1 MTGPSPVAA
10 STVWHPEHLPQQHGK
25 TIVVTGAGRGIGYFV
40 SEQLAATGARVIM
53 TTRSTEQAA
62 TAAATLREHIPDAH
76 LEFVILDLASLAS
89 IRDAAAHIRTLG
101 PIDVLIN
108 NAGRTNPPKRRETTA
123 DGLEVI
129 VGTNAFGTFALT
141 ALVFPAL
148 AQHARVVSLGSLATR
163 LDKADLTDLQSERD
177 YSASR
182 AYATSKHLVHAFA
195 FELDRRLRASGSS
208 IESLLA
214 HPGFALDGS
223 APRRAGVTDLNSKA
237 QRLAERALRLIA
249 HGKDRGAWPVVRA
262 ALDPTAVGGQF
273 YGPSHSATGKPALA
287 KAVAQ
292 SLDPAFGAE
301 FWRQAEAAT
310 GLIFEP

>member
-1 MTGPSPVAA
+1 MG
-10 STVWHPEHLPQQHGK
+10 STPAVVSTIWQPEQLPQQHGR

-40 SEQLAATGARVIM
+40 SEQLAACGARVIM

-62 TAAATLREHIPDAH
+62 TAAATLRAHVPDAR
-76 LEFVILDLASLAS
+76 LEFVLLDLASLDS
-89 IRDAAAHIRTLG
+89 IRSAAAQIRALG

-108 NAGRTNPPKRRETTA
+108 NAGRTDPPKRRETTS

-141 ALVFPAL
+141 ARVFPAL
-148 AQHARVVSLGSLATR
+148 AEHARVVSLGSLATR
-163 LDKADLTDLQSERD
+163 LAKADLTDLQSARD

-182 AYATSKHLVHAFA
+182 AYAASKHLVHAFA
-195 FELDRRLRASGSS
+195 FELDRKLRASGSG
-208 IESLLA
+208 IESVLA

-237 QRLAERALRLIA
+237 RRVAERALRLIA

-262 ALDPTAVGGQF
+262 ALDPAALGGQF
-273 YGPSHSATGKPALA
+273 YGPSHSATGRPTLTR
-287 KAVAQ
+287 AVAQ
-292 SLDPAFGAE
+292 SQDPAFGAE
-301 FWRQAEAAT
+301 FWRQAEVAT